1 MRTRI
6 VIPAYVGLIA
16 GCALLLTACGNK
28 GPLTLPLTATATP
41 AKSAAPKP
49 IAAELPA
56 KPADNNSAP
65 PVAKP

>member
-28 GPLTLPLTATATP
+28 GPLTLPPTQQTKPATLKSMP
-41 AKSAAPKP
+41 AES
-49 IAAELPA
+49 PA
-56 KPADNNSAP
+56 KPTDNNSAP
-65 PVAKP
+65 SVAKP

>member
-16 GCALLLTACGNK
+16 GCALLLPACGNK
-28 GPLTLPLTATATP
+28 GPLTLPPPATATP
-41 AKSAAPKP
+41 AKPAAAKSIPT
-49 IAAELPA
+49 ELPA